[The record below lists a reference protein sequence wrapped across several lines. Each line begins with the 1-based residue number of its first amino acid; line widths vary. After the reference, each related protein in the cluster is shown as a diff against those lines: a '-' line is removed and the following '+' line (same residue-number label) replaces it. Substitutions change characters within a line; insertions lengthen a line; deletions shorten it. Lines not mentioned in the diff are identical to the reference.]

1 MVTSVFEDAKQRLEY
16 LGNLS
21 EVRPEVIELMKHPSA
36 SKIASLPVRMDDG
49 STRYFPAYR
58 CRYNDILGPGKGGI
72 RFHPNTDLDEV
83 QALALWM
90 TVKCA
95 LVGLPFGGAKGG
107 VEIDPKAHSQ
117 MEIERV
123 SRAYIRAMNGF
134 IGPDTDIPAPD
145 VYTNARIM
153 GWMRDEYEAIHQI
166 KAPGVI
172 TGKPTALEGSEG
184 REQAT
189 GLGAFFC
196 LDKLIK
202 QIPSLGESPRVAIQ
216 GFGNA
221 AYHMAHALKKKG
233 YNIVALSDSKGA
245 IYSEEGFHVD
255 SIWAEKQQSKS
266 LKAIYCEG
274 SVCESVPH
282 KAMEN
287 DEIFGLD
294 VDILILAALENSVTE
309 ENVEDIKAKVIV
321 EVANG
326 PVSLAAEK
334 ILDEKGVVILPD
346 VLANAGGVVV
356 SYFEWAQNKS
366 ALYWTL
372 TEVLE
377 RLQQRMEDSFDE
389 VWRIHQN
396 HCHTLRQAAYKKAL
410 NRLEDAL
417 IAQGTKDYFAHS
429 QHAEPSS

>member
-1 MVTSVFEDAKQRLEY
+1 MPTNSVFEDAKNRLEKI
-16 LGNLS
+16 GINS
-21 EVRPEVIELMKHPSA
+21 GVSPDVIELLKHPSA

-49 STRYFPAYR
+49 STRYFQAFR

-90 TVKCA
+90 TIKCSLA
-95 LVGLPFGGAKGG
+95 GLPFGGAKGG
-107 VEIDPKAHSQ
+107 VQINPKVHSP

-123 SRAYIRAMNGF
+123 SRAYIRSMNSF

-153 GWMRDEYEAIHQI
+153 GWMRDEYEAIHQL

-172 TGKPTALEGSEG
+172 TGKPIALEGSQG

-196 LDKLIK
+196 LDKLMK
-202 QIPSLGESPRVAIQ
+202 QLPSLGESPRVVIQ

-221 AYHMAHALKKKG
+221 AYFMAHSLKKKG
-233 YNIVALSDSKGA
+233 YQIVALSDSKGA
-245 IYSEEGFHVD
+245 IYSESGLDVD
-255 SIWAEKQQSKS
+255 EIWQKKKVSKS
-266 LKAIYCEG
+266 LTSVYCEG
-274 SVCESVPH
+274 SVCENEQH
-282 KAMEN
+282 KTMDN
-287 DEIFGLD
+287 SEIFGLD
-294 VDILILAALENSVTE
+294 VDILILAALENSITLD
-309 ENVEDIKAKVIV
+309 NVNDVKARVIV

-326 PVSLAAEK
+326 PITSDAEQ
-334 ILDEKGVVILPD
+334 ILDDKGVVILPD

-356 SYFEWAQNKS
+356 SYFEWAQNRTG
-366 ALYWTL
+366 LYWSL
-372 TEVLE
+372 DEVLE
-377 RLQQRMEDSFDE
+377 KLQKKMEKCFDE

-396 HCHTLRQAAYKKAL
+396 HAHSLREAAYRKAL
-410 NRLEDAL
+410 ERIEEAL
-417 IAQGTKDYFAHS
+417 IAQGTKEYFA
-429 QHAEPSS
+429 QQMN